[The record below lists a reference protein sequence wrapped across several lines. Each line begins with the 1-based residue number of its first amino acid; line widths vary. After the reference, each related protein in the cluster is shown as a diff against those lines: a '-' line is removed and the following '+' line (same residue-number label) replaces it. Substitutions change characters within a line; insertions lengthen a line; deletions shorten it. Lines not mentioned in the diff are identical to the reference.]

1 MDSSKKAKAMRAD
14 ELLNFLKN
22 QTQDENHNSMK
33 DTVKVDEKDDLDTA
47 SEDL

>member
-1 MDSSKKAKAMRAD
+1 MRAD

-22 QTQDENHNSMK
+22 QTQDENHNSRR
-33 DTVKVDEKDDLDTA
+33 DTVEVDEKDDLDTA